1 MSGSD
6 SLSYRSAGVDIENAD
21 RAKEE
26 MAASLR
32 SSDPRVLNS
41 LGAFASLFA
50 ASFPGLRDP
59 VLVLK
64 MEEPGS
70 KQKLAFRFGRVASI
84 CRDLV
89 NHLVNDIAVMGAR
102 PLVVQDVIVCG
113 KLERETVAAVVRHL
127 AEACRELGCT
137 LVGGETSE
145 QPGVLE
151 PGTYVLA
158 ASVVGVADRS
168 AIVDGSTIRAGDELL
183 AVASNG
189 LHTNGYSLVR
199 ALIDRDP
206 SLLERPVGGESF
218 LDAIMKPHTPYLRP
232 LEGLFGDPALHGMA
246 HITGGGI
253 EGNLRRVLPPGVDAV
268 IELPAIRVPPV
279 FQVIRAAGRVEEADM
294 LRTFNVGAGL
304 VLAADRD
311 AARRVS
317 AHVGSFGIDC
327 YRIGEVVPGS
337 GRVRFR
343 GELQRRA

>member
-1 MSGSD
+1 MSG
-6 SLSYRSAGVDIENAD
+6 LSYRSSGVDIDNAD
-21 RAKEE
+21 RTKED

-41 LGAFASLFA
+41 LGAFASLFDA
-50 ASFPGLRDP
+50 RFPGYREP

-70 KQKLAFRFGRVASI
+70 KQKLAFRFGRVPSL

-102 PLVVQDVIVCG
+102 PLAVQDVIVCG
-113 KLERETVAAVVRHL
+113 RLDRETVSAVVRHL
-127 AEACRELGCT
+127 AEACRDLGCT

-145 QPGVLE
+145 QPGVLDAA
-151 PGTYVLA
+151 TYVLA
-158 ASVVGVADRS
+158 ASVVGVAERS
-168 AIVDGSTIRAGDELL
+168 AIVDGSRVRSGDVVL

-206 SLLERPVGGESF
+206 AILERRIGDESF
-218 LDAIMKPHTPYLRP
+218 LDAIMRPHTPYLRP

-253 EGNLRRVLPPGVDAV
+253 EGNLRRVLPRDLEARIDA
-268 IELPAIRVPPV
+268 ATIRMPPV
-279 FQVIRAAGRVEEADM
+279 FALIREAGNVDEADM

-304 VLAADRD
+304 CLVVEAADAGRVRD
-311 AARRVS
+311 
-317 AHVGSFGIDC
+317 HIQSFGIDC
-327 YRIGEVVPGS
+327 YPIGKVSAGS
-337 GRVRFR
+337 GGVRIH
-343 GELQRRA
+343 GSLGGST

>member
-1 MSGSD
+1 MTD
-6 SLSYRSAGVDIENAD
+6 PLSYRSAGVDIENAD
-21 RAKEE
+21 RTKAE

-32 SSDPRVLNS
+32 STDARVLNT
-41 LGAFASLFA
+41 LGAFASLFDA
-50 ASFPGLRDP
+50 RFPGYREP

-70 KQKLAFRFGRVASI
+70 KQKLAFRYGRVPSI

-102 PLVVQDVIVCG
+102 PLAVQDVIVCG
-113 KLERETVAAVVRHL
+113 RLERETVSAVVRHL
-127 AEACRELGCT
+127 AEACRDLGCT

-151 PGTYVLA
+151 AGTYVLA
-158 ASVVGVADRS
+158 ASVVGVAERS
-168 AIVDGSTIRAGDELL
+168 AIVDGSSIRAGDAVL

-199 ALIDRDP
+199 ALIDRAP
-206 SLLERPVGGESF
+206 SILERGVGGESF
-218 LDAIMKPHTPYLRP
+218 LDAIMRPHTPYLRP

-253 EGNLRRVLPPGVDAV
+253 EGNFKRVLPRGVDAV
-268 IELPAIRVPPV
+268 VDLPAVRVPPV
-279 FQVIRAAGRVEEADM
+279 FQLIREAGAVDEADM

-304 VLAADRD
+304 VLAVD
-311 AARRVS
+311 AAAAGRVA
-317 AHVGSFGIDC
+317 AHIGSFGIDC
-327 YRIGEVVPGS
+327 YPIGEVVAGS
-337 GRVRFR
+337 GQVRFR
-343 GELQRRA
+343 GELKRRS